1 MTPDIDLQ
9 LVVVVRALKGIVW
22 DSVPT
27 ENISARENLRMS
39 IATLEFVL
47 QRHSFQSLR
56 AAAELRNAIELAE
69 KVAPIAGDP
78 ELDEALGAAKLMA
91 DETWDDA
98 KSLDRR
104 RTRLSSAVCDSV
116 ERARDPTVKL
126 KIAEAIILASK
137 GQLDLARAWCL
148 PAGFEANPKLVP
160 SLEEVLGRTRDRG
173 SAPFKGDA

>member
-9 LVVVVRALKGIVW
+9 LVVVLRALKGIIW
-22 DSVPT
+22 DSVPN

-47 QRHSFQSLR
+47 QRHSFQAWR
-56 AAAELRNAIELAE
+56 AAVELRYAIDLAE
-69 KVAPIAGDP
+69 KVAAIAADP
-78 ELDEALGAAKLMA
+78 ELNEALGAAKLVV

-98 KSLDRR
+98 KSLDRH
-104 RTRLSSAVCDSV
+104 RTRLSSTVCDSV
-116 ERARDPTVKL
+116 ERARDQTMKR

-148 PAGFEANPKLVP
+148 PAGFEADPKLVP
-160 SLEEVLGRTRDRG
+160 SLEEVLEHAR
-173 SAPFKGDA
+173 P